1 MDEVR
6 GVCIDGRRQERL
18 TPEPKIRIYR
28 FELQALLEKGIVP
41 LLDGNVSLPCSHRV
55 SHDNDGLWLFLLTP
69 TAPLLACTDP
79 FNLHYF
85 FLEVI

>member
-1 MDEVR
+1 
-6 GVCIDGRRQERL
+6 
-18 TPEPKIRIYR
+18 
-28 FELQALLEKGIVP
+28 